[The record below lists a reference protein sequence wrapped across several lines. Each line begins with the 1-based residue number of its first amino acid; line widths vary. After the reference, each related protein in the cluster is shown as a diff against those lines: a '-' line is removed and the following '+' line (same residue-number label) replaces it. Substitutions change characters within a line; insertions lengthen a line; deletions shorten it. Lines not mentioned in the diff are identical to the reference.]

1 MYSLSHPNSLEELAK
16 RDRFLV
22 SHRVFLI
29 RVFTSDRQV
38 DVDRGDTV
46 VLTGVNRQQGNG
58 CWHRASGLEWNL
70 IFQTLFPVIRS
81 FFFVCIHFGQSMV

>member
-1 MYSLSHPNSLEELAK
+1 MYSFSHPTSLEELAK

-29 RVFTSDRQV
+29 RVFTADRQV

-58 CWHRASGLEWNL
+58 WWHRAFWFGVEPHLLNL
-70 IFQTLFPVIRS
+70 GSDRYTIFWVCKLFGKSIV
-81 FFFVCIHFGQSMV
+81 